1 MDYLLHKSDTGIL
14 TFSINRVNKRNAVNY
29 EVMSGLKR
37 AIAQTRLDEEIK
49 ALVITGAGN
58 HAFCSG
64 GDLSEFHGLK
74 TEEQAWEML
83 NRMGELLYEIATL
96 PKPTIAWINGVAIGG
111 GCEIAAACDFRISKK
126 GVKMGF
132 VQGNLAITTGWGGA
146 SLLYE
151 RILPSH
157 AMRLLMTAD
166 LYDVEELYQM
176 KFIDHFINGDG
187 SEIDHYLHSITTKNV
202 HVIKAYKQ
210 SLLNKWN
217 ISNLHEKMMKEI
229 RSCAILWAKEE
240 HHEAVDRFLNKK

>member
-14 TFSINRVNKRNAVNY
+14 TFTINRVNKRNAINY
-29 EVMSGLKR
+29 EVMSGFKR
-37 AIAQTRLDEEIK
+37 AIDQTRLDEEVK

-74 TEEQAWEML
+74 TEEQAWGML
-83 NRMGELLYEIATL
+83 NKMGGLLYELATL
-96 PKPTIAWINGVAIGG
+96 PKPTIAWINGIAIGG
-111 GCEIAAACDFRISKK
+111 GCEIATACDYRISKK
-126 GVKMGF
+126 AVKMGF

-176 KFIDHFINGDG
+176 KFIDHLISDDG
-187 SEIDHYLHSITTKNV
+187 SEVDDYLHSITTKSIQ
-202 HVIKAYKQ
+202 VIKAYKQ
-210 SLLNKWN
+210 ALLNKWN
-217 ISNLHEKMMKEI
+217 STKLHENMMKEI
-229 RSCAILWAKEE
+229 RSCAILWAKVE
-240 HHEAVDRFLNKK
+240 HHEAVKRFLNKK